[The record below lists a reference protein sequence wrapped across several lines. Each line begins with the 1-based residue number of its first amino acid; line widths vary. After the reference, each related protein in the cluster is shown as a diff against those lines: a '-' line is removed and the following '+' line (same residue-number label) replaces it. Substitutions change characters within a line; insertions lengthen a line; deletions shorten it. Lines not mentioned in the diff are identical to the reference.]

1 MSDGRSTPEEA
12 LAVVEPTPGTE
23 LIPLPLEEVKPA
35 RRVRSSIDL
44 LPPEVREEFDLRL
57 AANKHTFVE
66 LSEWL
71 TEQGYSISKSAI
83 GRYSRR
89 SAAAAKRVADTL
101 QRTRTI
107 VQEIEAHPDLDYTK
121 AAQVMLMDGLTR
133 RVSSAEDEFDEMPL
147 DKAGRLIASLSRN
160 ATYEKKVRQDMRK
173 KAELAFDQLETELMA
188 AIRQYPDLTREL
200 RDVLSRARERV
211 TVDD

>member
-1 MSDGRSTPEEA
+1 MSDGVNAAILPPED
-12 LAVVEPTPGTE
+12 T
-23 LIPLPLEEVKPA
+23 KPE
-35 RRVRSSIDL
+35 RRVRSSIDQ
-44 LPPEVREEFDLRL
+44 LPPDVREELDLRL

-71 TEQGYSISKSAI
+71 TELGYPISKSAI

-107 VQEIEAHPDLDYTK
+107 VREIEAHPDMDYTK

-133 RVSSAEDEFDEMPL
+133 RVSTAEDEFDEMPL

-160 ATYEKKVRQDMRK
+160 ATYERKVRQEMKK

-188 AIRQYPDLTREL
+188 AIRQHPELAQEL
-200 RDVLSRARERV
+200 RSVLARAREQVV
-211 TVDD
+211 TDD